1 MNRRPSR
8 CARPASPSPE
18 AVSIPAKRPGK
29 APRVRAAV
37 SALALSAALAGCGAS
52 APVNYYT
59 LQGPSAP
66 AAAAGGAPSAPYLV
80 DVQPVNVSTQADQP
94 QLMVRTGDGS
104 LSALY
109 SERWSSPLGDELRG
123 ALSDSLK
130 RELGAL
136 DVQMVKPGP
145 GAAVWRV
152 QTDVQ
157 RFELVSGSMAQL
169 DATWRVRPVNMKGA
183 GLLCRSVV
191 TETVTEAGV
200 PALIAA
206 QQRAVAGLATTMA
219 SAIRGQS
226 PAGTASVQMLGCS
239 ALKD

>member
-8 CARPASPSPE
+8 RARPASLS
-18 AVSIPAKRPGK
+18 SKPAAAPMGRQ
-29 APRVRAAV
+29 APRLRATLALAAV
-37 SALALSAALAGCGAS
+37 SAALAGCGSS
-52 APVNYYT
+52 APVHYYT

-66 AAAAGGAPSAPYLV
+66 AAAGTGAASAAYLI
-80 DVQPVNVSTQADQP
+80 DVQPVSISTQADQP

-104 LSALY
+104 VSALY

-123 ALSDSLK
+123 ALSDALK
-130 RELGAL
+130 RDLGAL

-157 RFELVSGSMAQL
+157 RFELVAGSMAQL

-191 TETVTEAGV
+191 TETVAEAAV

-206 QQRAVAGLATTMA
+206 QQRAVSALAATMA
-219 SAIRGQS
+219 SAIRGQA
-226 PAGTASVQMLGCS
+226 PAGSASVQMLGCS
-239 ALKD
+239 PLKD